1 MSRVEHNTKEHFFY
15 LIEDGKECRAE
26 YSYKE
31 GYDNVIDL
39 YHTFVPEELG
49 GRGYAKLLMESIA
62 EYLKEKGLK
71 IIPSCSYAAKFFS
84 KPEFE
89 QFIARV

>member
-1 MSRVEHNTKEHFFY
+1 MGMVKHNKSEHFFY

-26 YSYKE
+26 YTFKDGST
-31 GYDNVIDL
+31 NIIDL

-49 GRGYAKLLMESIA
+49 GRGYARVLME
-62 EYLKEKGLK
+62 EVVEFLKENNLK
-71 IIPSCSYAAKFFS
+71 IIPTCSYAAKFFS

-89 QFIARV
+89 HYVAKI